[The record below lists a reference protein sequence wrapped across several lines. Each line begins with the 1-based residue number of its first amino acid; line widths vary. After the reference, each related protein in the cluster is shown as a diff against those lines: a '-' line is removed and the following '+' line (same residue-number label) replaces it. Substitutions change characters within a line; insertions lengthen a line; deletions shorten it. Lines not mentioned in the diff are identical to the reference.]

1 MFCKHYLW
9 RPPDIFQ
16 CVVLHEGNVT
26 HLTVQ
31 LNVVLWLYVKW
42 TRIDVERSLT
52 GAGLIFQEP
61 AFVLYYGYSGSLYS
75 HIFSDT
81 FERELS
87 LHGITI
93 MRLEA
98 CQTKYYTVSVGPS
111 IAVEDCSNNRHC
123 HCHCQIVSKCSNLV
137 RRIGQARKSC
147 RMWTT
152 TENSFTIVYSII
164 IT

>member
-1 MFCKHYLW
+1 MW

-16 CVVLHEGNVT
+16 FVVLHEGNVT
-26 HLTVQ
+26 YLTVQ
-31 LNVVLWLYVKW
+31 LRRFLQVVLFQLMGLQQVIFLALIYIFVTEHLQ

-61 AFVLYYGYSGSLYS
+61 AFVLYYVYSGSLYS

-81 FERELS
+81 FGQEQS

-93 MRLEA
+93 MRLAA
-98 CQTKYYTVSVGPS
+98 CQTKCYTVSVGPS
-111 IAVEDCSNNRHC
+111 TAVEDCSNNC

-137 RRIGQARKSC
+137 RRRGQASKSC
-147 RMWTT
+147 RM
-152 TENSFTIVYSII
+152 
-164 IT
+164 